1 MSGTPNSRLLNT
13 CRVCTGV
20 TLIEF
25 AQMEPPNHQMQPM
38 RVLLKIQKAEP
49 PKLDRPSLWSK
60 QFNDFL
66 AYCLVK
72 DPQQRP
78 NASDLL
84 NHEFIRDFTDKK
96 PILALISEY
105 KAEVVEE
112 VVEENED
119 EIIEVCFSIRF
130 ASILFLTISSFLSL
144 SLIEEE
150 KFE

>member
-1 MSGTPNSRLLNT
+1 
-13 CRVCTGV
+13 
-20 TLIEF
+20 
-25 AQMEPPNHQMQPM
+25 MEPPNCQMAPM

-60 QFNDFL
+60 QFQDFI
-66 AYCLVK
+66 AYCLIK
-72 DPQQRP
+72 DPTQRP

-84 NHEFIRDFTDKK
+84 NHEFIKDFSDKK

-119 EIIEVCFSIRF
+119 DIIIEVWLNFVF
-130 ASILFLTISSFLSL
+130 YNYFLSIFDAFL
-144 SLIEEE
+144 DFTFANQ
-150 KFE
+150 KKTVRNGRNHYK

>member
-1 MSGTPNSRLLNT
+1 M
-13 CRVCTGV
+13 CTGI

-25 AQMEPPNHQMQPM
+25 AQMEPPNCQMAPM

-60 QFNDFL
+60 QFQDFI
-66 AYCLVK
+66 AYCLIK
-72 DPQQRP
+72 DPTQRP

-84 NHEFIRDFTDKK
+84 NHEFIKDFSDKK

-119 EIIEVCFSIRF
+119 DIIIEVWLNFVF
-130 ASILFLTISSFLSL
+130 YNYFLSIFDAFL
-144 SLIEEE
+144 DFTFANQ
-150 KFE
+150 KKTVRNGRNHYK